1 LAKNSRRRRCHGLSN
16 DKVLKIL
23 NQIGLP
29 QQDAEV
35 YLFLSLK
42 GPKKAEDLA
51 ISLQIS
57 HLELHIILK
66 RLQEKGFVAQ
76 VPALFIALPLER
88 IMDIFAEARLKEA
101 QDISEKKEI
110 ILAQW
115 RSLVF
120 RNASRY

>member
-1 LAKNSRRRRCHGLSN
+1 MSS

-29 QQDAEV
+29 QKDAEV

-42 GPKKAEDLA
+42 GPKKVEDLSIA
-51 ISLQIS
+51 LQIPQ
-57 HLELHIILK
+57 LDLHIILK

-76 VPALFIALPLER
+76 VPTLFIALPFEK

-110 ILAQW
+110 ILSHW
-115 RSLVF
+115 RSLVY
-120 RNASRY
+120 RNASS